1 MTLCAECL
9 VSSLRNISGI
19 ELHASGFLILKPRV
33 TSQSVT
39 MALGKC
45 SERTTRQQFYA
56 ILFYVVTHLH
66 REIHD

>member
-9 VSSLRNISGI
+9 VSSLKNISEI
-19 ELHASGFLILKPRV
+19 ELHASCFLMLKLRV

-39 MALGKC
+39 TVLGKC
-45 SERTTRQQFYA
+45 SERQQFCA
-56 ILFYVVTHLH
+56 ILFYVVTYLH